1 MSDLNVDD
9 AMRNDIFLEL
19 LIINNERGVIRVVIE
34 YGNGEFLNRISHE
47 IGG

>member
-9 AMRNDIFLEL
+9 AMRNDISLKL
-19 LIINNERGVIRVVIE
+19 LIINNKREVIRMVIE